1 MYSFDNGGHTIVV
14 GQTQNGKTYAV
25 EHLLKVQKRGVLFF
39 NVQLENLTGYIKVD
53 KKTPFRTIL
62 DLLKKHQKVNYYPS
76 TRSGAQSKE
85 LQFIINQLF
94 ENGHFSKENFIY
106 IVIDEV
112 HLFKKEALEE
122 VCRVATGGL
131 RFGLHGVFLSQR
143 PANMDNTLMTQ
154 STNVLVFKCNMES
167 QYFKNYDIPIIEILK
182 QIELNGKYSFCS
194 YDFDKIT
201 AYKKV

>member
-76 TRSGAQSKE
+76 TRSGAQSQE
-85 LQFIINQLF
+85 LRFIINQLF

-106 IVIDEV
+106 VVVDEV

-122 VCRVATGGL
+122 ICRIATGGL
-131 RFGLHGVFLSQR
+131 RFGLHGIFLSQR